1 MSGYSDAELVTKLSK
16 RMSKAVDNNEIALE
30 CEFNL
35 GSNIDEKI
43 IPDLSQAMIDGFASY
58 EPDPNVP
65 TLIRCSIRH
74 EKDDFYRENFYVMNP
89 EGYMPPDE
97 ITSSETQQLMELVGK
112 EVAQFQNEGKKDL
125 DKYKVAFDV
134 FALYK
139 S

>member
-1 MSGYSDAELVTKLSK
+1 MSGYSDAELVTKLNK
-16 RMSKAVDNNEIALE
+16 RMSKAVENNEIALE
-30 CEFNL
+30 CEFIL
-35 GSNIDEKI
+35 SLNIDEKI
-43 IPDLSQAMIDGFASY
+43 IPELSQAIIDGFANY

-74 EKDDFYRENFYVMNP
+74 EKNDFYRENFYVLNP

-97 ITSSETQQLMELVGK
+97 ITALEIQKLMGLLAEDIGEFQVKNKSELE
-112 EVAQFQNEGKKDL
+112 
-125 DKYKVAFDV
+125 KYKVAFDL